1 MLWQKIYNHRNER
14 TWDFCLVENSHPWIY
29 GETLKLSANHLDVQ
43 VVEGLNDGDIL
54 ANIIPNNNGKP
65 IEISQYY
72 SFTFVE
78 PKEIDKNILN
88 GFRGAIIGYPNMRFS
103 VRLNVEPSETS
114 NNSPFVCD
122 IVEFVGGQRSQHPA
136 YSSPPFSINFYKFT
150 PKGKVEVLRKIT
162 DNKCQFTIYGEELNG
177 QILSQN
183 PGSLLSPQDI
193 VDFIH
198 KCKSGYSGRPPHN
211 WEEVL
216 GNKTDDSKF
225 NYLSFDIR
233 KSFVFLTY
241 EENLHQESG
250 KIFNKDDEWLDSTDR
265 YLWAIYRFQ
274 STYHLVKFINQIS
287 QIADIIQ
294 QDKKNYLGDIEYLQT
309 FKFKESISKSEFE
322 SATGIHLSESIITT
336 HSRF

>member
-1 MLWQKIYNHRNER
+1 MLWQKIYNHKNER
-14 TWDFCLVENSHPWIY
+14 TWEFCLVENSHPWIY
-29 GETLKLSANHLDVQ
+29 GETLKLSAHYLDVQ

-88 GFRGAIIGYPNMRFS
+88 GFRGAIIGYPNMQFS
-103 VRLNVEPSETS
+103 VRLNTEPSENS
-114 NNSPFVCD
+114 SNSPFICD
-122 IVEFVGGQRSQHPA
+122 VIEIKGGQKSPHPA
-136 YSSPPFSINFYKFT
+136 YGAGPFSINFYRFA
-150 PKGKVEVLRKIT
+150 PNGEVELIKKIT
-162 DNKCQFTIYGEELNG
+162 DNKCQFTINGEELNG

-183 PGSLLSPQDI
+183 PGSLLHPKDI
-193 VDFIH
+193 MDFIQ
-198 KCKSGYSGRPPHN
+198 KCKSGYSGRPSHK

-216 GNKTDDSKF
+216 GNKKDDSTF
-225 NYLSFDIR
+225 SYLSFDIR
-233 KSFVFLTY
+233 KQFVFLTY

-250 KIFNKDDEWLDSTDR
+250 RIFNKDDEWLDSTDR

-274 STYHLVKFINQIS
+274 SSYHLLKFINQIAK
-287 QIADIIQ
+287 IADIIQ
-294 QDKKNYLGDIEYLQT
+294 QDKQDYFGDIEYLQM
-309 FKFKESISKSEFE
+309 FKFKGCVSKSEFE
-322 SATGIHLSESIITT
+322 TATGIHLFESIITT

>member
-1 MLWQKIYNHRNER
+1 MLWKKIYNHRNER
-14 TWDFCLVENSHPWIY
+14 TWDFCLLENSHPWIY
-29 GETLKLSANHLDVQ
+29 GETLKLSVHHLDIQ
-43 VVEGLNDGDIL
+43 VENGLNDDVL
-54 ANIIPNNNGKP
+54 AKIIPNNNEKP
-65 IEISQYY
+65 IKISQYY
-72 SFTFVE
+72 PWKE
-78 PKEIDKNILN
+78 PKEINQDQLI
-88 GFRGAIIGYPNMRFS
+88 GFRGAIIGYPNMQFS
-103 VRLNVEPSETS
+103 VQLNVEPSEKT
-114 NNSPFVCD
+114 NNSPFICD
-122 IVEFVGGQRSQHPA
+122 IIEIVGGQRSPDPA
-136 YSSPPFSINFYKFT
+136 YGSQSFSINFYKFT
-150 PKGKVEVLRKIT
+150 PKGEVEQVKKIT
-162 DNKCQFTIYGEELNG
+162 DNKCQFTIYGEELNR
-177 QILSQN
+177 QILSKTG
-183 PGSLLSPQDI
+183 GSLLWPQDI

-198 KCKSGYSGRPPHN
+198 KCKSGYNGRPPHN

-233 KSFVFLTY
+233 KPFVFLTY
-241 EENLHQESG
+241 EENLHQENG

-294 QDKKNYLGDIEYLQT
+294 QDKKDYLGDIEYLQT